1 MANAQKRESSY
12 YVLTRSD
19 IDLYL
24 QDVASR
30 GCKQGTLENYRR
42 SLLNFFDW
50 LPEGKQVSREKVY
63 EYQEYLIGK
72 YTSRTVNMKMTAING
87 ILGFLDLREYQSTVK
102 ASVDDTAIQPE
113 LSRNEYLR
121 MLSAAKAIGDER
133 LYLIIKLFGLFG
145 TTGIAVQ
152 EFDKVT
158 VEAVRSGTIVTF
170 PNRNRLALRIPACVQ
185 SELLEYAKE
194 KGVKSGPI
202 FLTREGRPLGRTT
215 LSNMVPHIA
224 RYAKVEENKCTPRC
238 LQKLYAETW
247 DTIKSNVNVMLQMT
261 YDKLL
266 EQEQVIYGWQDVQLR
281 A

>member
-50 LPEGKQVSREKVY
+50 LPEGKWVSREKVY

-133 LYLIIKLFGLFG
+133 LYLIIKLFG

-170 PNRNRLALRIPACVQ
+170 PNQNRLALRIPACVQ

-224 RYAKVEENKCTPRC
+224 RYAKVEENKCMPRC

>member
-1 MANAQKRESSY
+1 MANAQRRDSSY

-50 LPEGKQVSREKVY
+50 LPEEKQVSREKVY

-102 ASVDDTAIQPE
+102 ASVDDAAIQPE

-133 LYLIIKLFGLFG
+133 LYLIIKLFG

>member
-1 MANAQKRESSY
+1 MANAQRRESSY
-12 YVLTRSD
+12 YVVTRSD

-50 LPEGKQVSREKVY
+50 LPEGKRVSREKVY

-133 LYLIIKLFGLFG
+133 LYLIIKLFG

>member
-1 MANAQKRESSY
+1 MANAQRRDSSY

-133 LYLIIKLFGLFG
+133 LYLIIKLFG

-202 FLTREGRPLGRTT
+202 FLTKEGRPLGRTT

>member
-1 MANAQKRESSY
+1 MANAQRRESSY
-12 YVLTRSD
+12 YVLAQSD

-50 LPEGKQVSREKVY
+50 LPEGKRVSREKVY

-102 ASVDDTAIQPE
+102 ASVDDAAIQPE

-133 LYLIIKLFGLFG
+133 LYLIIKLFG

-170 PNRNRLALRIPACVQ
+170 PNQNRLALRIPACVQ

>member
-133 LYLIIKLFGLFG
+133 LYLIIKLFG

-170 PNRNRLALRIPACVQ
+170 PNQNRLALRIPACVQ
-185 SELLEYAKE
+185 NELLEYAKE

-266 EQEQVIYGWQDVQLR
+266 EQEQVIYGWQDV
-281 A
+281 

>member
-1 MANAQKRESSY
+1 MANAQRRDSSY

-50 LPEGKQVSREKVY
+50 LPEGKRVSREKVY

-133 LYLIIKLFGLFG
+133 LYLIIKLFG

-158 VEAVRSGTIVTF
+158 VDAVRSGTIVTF

>member
-1 MANAQKRESSY
+1 MANAQRRESSY
-12 YVLTRSD
+12 YVLARSD

-42 SLLNFFDW
+42 SLLNFLDW
-50 LPEGKQVSREKVY
+50 LPEGKRVSRKMVY
-63 EYQEYLIGK
+63 DYQNYLIGK

-133 LYLIIKLFGLFG
+133 LYLIIKLFG

>member
-1 MANAQKRESSY
+1 MANAQRRESSY
-12 YVLTRSD
+12 YVLARSD

-72 YTSRTVNMKMTAING
+72 YTSRTVNMKMTSING

-133 LYLIIKLFGLFG
+133 LYLIIKLFG

-266 EQEQVIYGWQDVQLR
+266 EQEQVIYGWQDVKLR

>member
-1 MANAQKRESSY
+1 MANAQRRDSSF

-133 LYLIIKLFGLFG
+133 LYLIIKLFG

-224 RYAKVEENKCTPRC
+224 RYAKVEESKCTPRC

>member
-1 MANAQKRESSY
+1 MANAQRRDSSY

-50 LPEGKQVSREKVY
+50 LPEGKRVSREKVY

-72 YTSRTVNMKMTAING
+72 YTSRTVNMKMTSING

-133 LYLIIKLFGLFG
+133 LYLIIKLFG

-170 PNRNRLALRIPACVQ
+170 PNRNRLALRIPRLSCVRRHW
-185 SELLEYAKE
+185 
-194 KGVKSGPI
+194 P
-202 FLTREGRPLGRTT
+202 RPA
-215 LSNMVPHIA
+215 P
-224 RYAKVEENKCTPRC
+224 
-238 LQKLYAETW
+238 
-247 DTIKSNVNVMLQMT
+247 
-261 YDKLL
+261 
-266 EQEQVIYGWQDVQLR
+266 
-281 A
+281 

>member
-1 MANAQKRESSY
+1 MANAQRRESSY
-12 YVLTRSD
+12 YVLARSD

-50 LPEGKQVSREKVY
+50 LPEGKRVSREKVY

-133 LYLIIKLFGLFG
+133 LYLIIKLFG
-145 TTGIAVQ
+145 TTGFAVQ

>member
-63 EYQEYLIGK
+63 EYQEFLIGK

-133 LYLIIKLFGLFG
+133 LYLIIKLFG

>member
-1 MANAQKRESSY
+1 MANVQKRESSY

-87 ILGFLDLREYQSTVK
+87 ILGFLDLREFQSTVK

-133 LYLIIKLFGLFG
+133 LYLIIKLFG

-224 RYAKVEENKCTPRC
+224 RYAKVEESKCTPRC

>member
-1 MANAQKRESSY
+1 MANAQRRESSY
-12 YVLTRSD
+12 YVLARSD

-50 LPEGKQVSREKVY
+50 LPEGKRVSREKVY

-102 ASVDDTAIQPE
+102 ASVDDAAIQPE

-133 LYLIIKLFGLFG
+133 LYLIIKLFG

-194 KGVKSGPI
+194 KGVNSGPI

>member
-1 MANAQKRESSY
+1 MANAQRRESSY
-12 YVLTRSD
+12 YVLARSD

-72 YTSRTVNMKMTAING
+72 YISRTVNMKMTAING

-133 LYLIIKLFGLFG
+133 LYLIIKLFG

-170 PNRNRLALRIPACVQ
+170 LNRNRLALRIPACVQ

-194 KGVKSGPI
+194 KGVKSGSI

>member
-1 MANAQKRESSY
+1 MANAQRRDSSY

-50 LPEGKQVSREKVY
+50 LPEGKRVSREKVY

-72 YTSRTVNMKMTAING
+72 YTSRTVNMKMTSING
-87 ILGFLDLREYQSTVK
+87 ILGFLDLREFQSTVK

-133 LYLIIKLFGLFG
+133 LYLIIKLFG

-224 RYAKVEENKCTPRC
+224 RYAKVEESKCTPRC

>member
-1 MANAQKRESSY
+1 MANAQRRESSY
-12 YVLTRSD
+12 YVLARSD

-50 LPEGKQVSREKVY
+50 LPEGKQVSREN

-133 LYLIIKLFGLFG
+133 LYLIIKLFG

>member
-1 MANAQKRESSY
+1 MANAQRRESSY
-12 YVLTRSD
+12 YVLARSD

-72 YTSRTVNMKMTAING
+72 YTSRTVNMKMTSING

-133 LYLIIKLFGLFG
+133 LYLIIKLFG

-170 PNRNRLALRIPACVQ
+170 PNQNRLALRIPACVQ

>member
-1 MANAQKRESSY
+1 MANAQRRDSSY

-50 LPEGKQVSREKVY
+50 LPEEKQVSREKVY

-133 LYLIIKLFGLFG
+133 LYLIIKLFG

>member
-50 LPEGKQVSREKVY
+50 LPEGKRVSREKVY

-133 LYLIIKLFGLFG
+133 LYLIIKLFG

-170 PNRNRLALRIPACVQ
+170 PNQNRLALRIPACVQ

>member
-133 LYLIIKLFGLFG
+133 LYLIIKLFG

-158 VEAVRSGTIVTF
+158 VEAVRSSTIVTF

>member
-1 MANAQKRESSY
+1 MANAQRRDSSY

-50 LPEGKQVSREKVY
+50 LPEGKRVSREKVY

-102 ASVDDTAIQPE
+102 ASVDDAAIQPE

-133 LYLIIKLFGLFG
+133 LYLIIKLFG

>member
-1 MANAQKRESSY
+1 MANAQRRDSSY

-50 LPEGKQVSREKVY
+50 LPEGKRVSREKVY

-133 LYLIIKLFGLFG
+133 LYLIIKLFG

-194 KGVKSGPI
+194 KGVNSGPI

-224 RYAKVEENKCTPRC
+224 RYAKVEESKCTPRC

>member
-1 MANAQKRESSY
+1 MANAQRRESSY

-133 LYLIIKLFGLFG
+133 LYLIIKLFG

-202 FLTREGRPLGRTT
+202 FLRREGRPLGRTT

>member
-50 LPEGKQVSREKVY
+50 LPEGKRVSRKMVY
-63 EYQEYLIGK
+63 DYQEYLIGK

-133 LYLIIKLFGLFG
+133 LYLIIKLFG

>member
-1 MANAQKRESSY
+1 MANAQRRESSY
-12 YVLTRSD
+12 YVLARSD

-50 LPEGKQVSREKVY
+50 LPEGKRVSRKMVY
-63 EYQEYLIGK
+63 DYQDYLIGK

-87 ILGFLDLREYQSTVK
+87 LLGFLDLREFQSTVK
-102 ASVDDTAIQPE
+102 ASVDDAAIQPE

-133 LYLIIKLFGLFG
+133 LYLIIKLFG

>member
-1 MANAQKRESSY
+1 MANAQKREASY

-50 LPEGKQVSREKVY
+50 LPEGKRVSREKVY

-133 LYLIIKLFGLFG
+133 LYLIIKLFG

>member
-1 MANAQKRESSY
+1 MANAQRRESSY
-12 YVLTRSD
+12 YVLARSD

-50 LPEGKQVSREKVY
+50 LPEGKRVSREKVY

-133 LYLIIKLFGLFG
+133 LYLIIKLFG

-202 FLTREGRPLGRTT
+202 FLTREGWLLGRTS
-215 LSNMVPHIA
+215 LSNMVAHIA

>member
-1 MANAQKRESSY
+1 MANAQRRESSY
-12 YVLTRSD
+12 YVLARSD

-50 LPEGKQVSREKVY
+50 LPEGKQVGREKVY
-63 EYQEYLIGK
+63 EYQEYLMGK

-102 ASVDDTAIQPE
+102 ASVDDAAIQPE

-133 LYLIIKLFGLFG
+133 LYLIIKLFG

>member
-1 MANAQKRESSY
+1 MANAQRRESSY
-12 YVLTRSD
+12 YVLARSD

-50 LPEGKQVSREKVY
+50 LPEGKRVSREKVY

-102 ASVDDTAIQPE
+102 ASVDDAAIQPE

-133 LYLIIKLFGLFG
+133 LYLIIKLFG

-224 RYAKVEENKCTPRC
+224 RYAKVEESKCTPRC

>member
-72 YTSRTVNMKMTAING
+72 YTSRTVNMKMTSING
-87 ILGFLDLREYQSTVK
+87 ILGFLDLREYQSIVK

-133 LYLIIKLFGLFG
+133 LYLIIKLFG

>member
-1 MANAQKRESSY
+1 MANAQRRDSSY
-12 YVLTRSD
+12 YVLARSD

-102 ASVDDTAIQPE
+102 ASVDDAAIQPE

-133 LYLIIKLFGLFG
+133 LYLIIKLFG

>member
-1 MANAQKRESSY
+1 MANAQRRESSY

-50 LPEGKQVSREKVY
+50 LPEGKRVSREKVY

-133 LYLIIKLFGLFG
+133 LYLIIKLFG

-194 KGVKSGPI
+194 KGIKSGPI

-215 LSNMVPHIA
+215 LSNMVPRIA
-224 RYAKVEENKCTPRC
+224 RYAKVEESKCTPRC

>member
-50 LPEGKQVSREKVY
+50 LPEGKRVSREKVY

-133 LYLIIKLFGLFG
+133 LYLIIKLFG

-170 PNRNRLALRIPACVQ
+170 PNQNRLALRIPACVQ

-261 YDKLL
+261 YDKLP

>member
-102 ASVDDTAIQPE
+102 ASVDDAAIQPE

-133 LYLIIKLFGLFG
+133 LYLIIKLFG

-266 EQEQVIYGWQDVQLR
+266 EREQVIYGWQDVQLR

>member
-1 MANAQKRESSY
+1 MANAQRRESSY

-50 LPEGKQVSREKVY
+50 LPEGKRVSREKVY

-87 ILGFLDLREYQSTVK
+87 ILGFLDLREFQSTVK

-133 LYLIIKLFGLFG
+133 LYLIIKLFG

>member
-1 MANAQKRESSY
+1 MANAQRRDSSY

-50 LPEGKQVSREKVY
+50 LPEGKRVSREKVY

-133 LYLIIKLFGLFG
+133 LYLIIKLFG

-224 RYAKVEENKCTPRC
+224 RYAKVEENKCTARC

-247 DTIKSNVNVMLQMT
+247 DTIKSNVNVMLQMA

>member
-72 YTSRTVNMKMTAING
+72 YTSRTVNMKMTSING

-133 LYLIIKLFGLFG
+133 LYLIIKLFG

-170 PNRNRLALRIPACVQ
+170 PNQNRLALRIPACVQ

-194 KGVKSGPI
+194 KGVKSDPI

-224 RYAKVEENKCTPRC
+224 RYAKVEENKCMPRC

>member
-1 MANAQKRESSY
+1 MANAQRRDSSY

-50 LPEGKQVSREKVY
+50 LPEGKRVSREKVY

-72 YTSRTVNMKMTAING
+72 YISRTVNMKMTAING

-133 LYLIIKLFGLFG
+133 LYLIIKLFG

-170 PNRNRLALRIPACVQ
+170 LNRNRLALRIPACVQ

-194 KGVKSGPI
+194 KGVKSGSI